1 MQLLAYLAVI
11 NVFTYYNYIYVL
23 ILIYAICSYSPTS
36 PSYSPT

>member
-11 NVFTYYNYIYVL
+11 NVFAFYYIYVL